1 MDGGLSRVGGCRG
14 AEDPAG
20 SRGTSRAVASGRRG
34 ATRVWK
40 SRIFRDRL
48 PKRHAWTKASK
59 PVEFMGHSAL
69 PSLTE
74 HLLFHGSCWV
84 PGTKEAPVPRGAC
97 SVPLTLNVRKRSSL
111 NLTAGGPLYGPHPSL
126 HPSPPRTGRRPRGL
140 CTSCSGCVHRCS
152 SCTPMLS
159 VNSFLSD
166 FISNVTPPEEA
177 SQLLRLNQVVVF
189 CALGPPVFP
198 RFLRQERSSESVGG
212 HGLLPPFIR
221 CPRPRS
227 ETPGSRG
234 GDRPSCHGVP
244 RARRRADGL

>member
-1 MDGGLSRVGGCRG
+1 MQRTLQGAGEHPGQWPQVDKGQPGSGNPEYLGTGSQSSTPGLRLASRSNSWGVR
-14 AEDPAG
+14 
-20 SRGTSRAVASGRRG
+20 
-34 ATRVWK
+34 
-40 SRIFRDRL
+40 
-48 PKRHAWTKASK
+48 
-59 PVEFMGHSAL
+59 AL

-74 HLLFHGSCWV
+74 HLLFDGSCWV

-126 HPSPPRTGRRPRGL
+126 HPPPRTGRRPRGL

-189 CALGPPVFP
+189 GAPGPPVFP
-198 RFLRQERSSESVGG
+198 RFLRQERSSESAGG
-212 HGLLPPFIR
+212 HGLLPPFIW

-227 ETPGSRG
+227 ETPGSRS